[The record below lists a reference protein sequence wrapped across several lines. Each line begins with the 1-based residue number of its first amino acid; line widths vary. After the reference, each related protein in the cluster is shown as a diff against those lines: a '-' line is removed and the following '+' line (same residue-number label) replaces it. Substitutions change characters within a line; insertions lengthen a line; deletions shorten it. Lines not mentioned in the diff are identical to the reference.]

1 VELLMKIAMSSLALV
16 LAACAPEV
24 ITGTYLCGPDAM
36 CPDGQVC
43 SGDNVC
49 VRPQLAEPFTCQ
61 PDVAS
66 EPDDDPAQA
75 YQVTLGCSGAGLAL
89 DGCMLEDDSAD
100 WIKFVAPT
108 SCPSGIAVDA
118 RVTFPI
124 AFERLELELRDLDS
138 GTVIASDMQC
148 RSGGGEVGH
157 DIRCLEATLTP
168 GTTYGIGVRPSGVGD
183 CGGECAYNRY
193 TLRVQLVT
201 PR

>member
-1 VELLMKIAMSSLALV
+1 MKIALWTFAL
-16 LAACAPEV
+16 LFAACAPEV
-24 ITGTYLCGPDAM
+24 ISGTYLCGPNAS

-49 VRPQLAEPFTCQ
+49 VRPQLAEPFACE

-66 EPDDDPAQA
+66 EPDDEPAQA
-75 YQVTLGCSGAGLAL
+75 YELTLACSGAGFAL
-89 DGCMLEDDSAD
+89 DSCMLEDDSAD
-100 WIKFVAPT
+100 WIKFTAPT
-108 SCPSGIAVDA
+108 CATAIAIDA

-124 AFERLELELRDLDS
+124 AFERLGLELRDLD
-138 GTVIASDMQC
+138 GGATVATDMQC
-148 RSGGGEVGH
+148 RTGSGEVGD

-168 GTTYGIGVRPSGVGD
+168 GTTYGLGVQPTGMGN